1 MENIYSDI
9 FKDIDPDH
17 YLFKSM
23 YTDSKCVCA
32 NEVDVLKT
40 NNKSL
45 SIIHF
50 NARSLK
56 KNFHSI
62 AIYLKNCGIKFDI
75 IAISENWVKEND
87 INYYNIN
94 NYQVTHLVRE
104 KKVVVV
110 YPYML

>member
-23 YTDSKCVCA
+23 YTDSKYVCVD
-32 NEVDVLKT
+32 EVDVLKT

-62 AIYLKNCGIKFDI
+62 VCYLKNCGIKFDI
-75 IAISENWVKEND
+75 IAISENWLKEND
-87 INYYNIN
+87 INDYNIN
-94 NYQVTHLVRE
+94 NY
-104 KKVVVV
+104 
-110 YPYML
+110 